1 MPELERR
8 RWVRM
13 LRAVARSEISI
24 DRTGTAGADLDRTH
38 WGINGRVAYWAIVA
52 AFGFALPTLAAI
64 STLLNGPPDDAT
76 VDAGE
81 LIFFSILTPAI
92 TAVLAGIAVARW
104 RPKDRVRPSWRTQ
117 VATFPVYLAVV
128 YCAASFM
135 LWLGDV
141 SGSGVNRLSDLERAD
156 GDLELLR
163 EISSGLAGPSEEL
176 ALMAL
181 LVAVGRGAGW
191 RWGLVVAVA
200 VAVRVP
206 FHLYYGWSAIAF
218 ALWAALVVLLYRRTG
233 ALLAIVLAH
242 SAWNLGS
249 LLLPLDVLAAA
260 QRSAAA
266 IGAAVVVS
274 VLTRAIVLHRRG
286 ASREQNEAARAAA
299 S

>member
-1 MPELERR
+1 MAGSAIR
-8 RWVRM
+8 
-13 LRAVARSEISI
+13 RAVASEILI
-24 DRTGTAGADLDRTH
+24 DRMGTAGAGLERTH
-38 WGINGRVAYWAIVA
+38 CGINARVACWAIIA
-52 AFGFALPTLAAI
+52 AFGFALPTLAAV
-64 STLLNGPPDDAT
+64 STLLNGPPADAS

-81 LIFFSILTPAI
+81 LIFFSIMTPAI
-92 TAVLAGIAVARW
+92 TAILAGIAVARW
-104 RPKDRVRPSWRTQ
+104 RPKDRTRPTWRAQ
-117 VATFPVYLAVV
+117 VATFLVYLAIVFCV
-128 YCAASFM
+128 ANLM

-141 SGSGVNRLSDLERAD
+141 SGLGVNRPTDLERSD

-191 RWGLVVAVA
+191 RWGVIVAVA

-233 ALLAIVLAH
+233 ALLAVVLAH

-249 LLLPLDVLAAA
+249 LLLPLEVLATL

-266 IGAAVVVS
+266 VGAVVV
-274 VLTRAIVLHRRG
+274 VAYLARAIARHRKG
-286 ASREQNEAARAAA
+286 ASVEQNEITRAAA